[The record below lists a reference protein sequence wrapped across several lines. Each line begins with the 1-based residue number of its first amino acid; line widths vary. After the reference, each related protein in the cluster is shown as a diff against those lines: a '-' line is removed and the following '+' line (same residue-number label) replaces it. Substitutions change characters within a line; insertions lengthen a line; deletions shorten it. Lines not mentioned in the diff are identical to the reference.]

1 MIIITGGLNYPMTNV
16 LSIVL
21 KTLHRCMF
29 VHDSFYPQNT
39 IFSQHPHE
47 IETHYPK
54 QLVPVTQPVSLK

>member
-1 MIIITGGLNYPMTNV
+1 MIIITGGLNYPMTSV

-39 IFSQHPHE
+39 IFSQQPHE